1 MSNPK
6 ALLKEAQAQMAAG
19 RMEAAEPLLREALKA
34 DPAFGEAR
42 YELGSVL
49 LQLGRAGDAALELEV
64 VAAQVPDNLAVW
76 LRLGDVRFAQGRLDK
91 AVACYRKVIALE
103 PSVVSAHNNL
113 GNALLSLGLERE
125 AANAYREAARLAP
138 SKPEPWNNLGVA
150 LMGVADYEGA
160 AEAFGR
166 AANLAPAFAA
176 AWVNFATAL
185 ARLGRHEDALAPA
198 RKALELSPQLPEAH
212 NVLGNIL
219 SAAGQRPQARESY
232 GRASALRPDYIEAH
246 LNLGRLAMEEGNHEL
261 AMRHYRHALKHRP
274 NAPEVLDAL
283 GVALAASGQTQEA
296 IRHHEQAIAR
306 NPKFA
311 DAHVNLANALTSVG
325 RIGEAKAAYRKALS
339 IDSDDRFNSHNFL
352 MCLNYDEGTG
362 LADLYR
368 EHRRWGTYQETRF
381 TPLPLPARGKGLPKP
396 LKLGFVSAD
405 FKRHSVA
412 YFLEPLLEGLDRD
425 AFEVHL
431 YADVPN
437 EDEVSARF
445 RKLGVWHDLRGLND
459 DQAARL
465 IHKDGIHVLIDLAG
479 HTAGNRLPVFVLKP
493 APVQATWLGYPAT
506 TGLSRIDARLSD
518 AVADPVDE
526 GHSERLIRL
535 PGFLCYRPPE
545 DAPEVVPPPALTS
558 GHVTFGSFN
567 ALAKLSERDLALIGR
582 ILTQLP
588 AARFL
593 LKARPLAD
601 EGVKARLLARMGH
614 HGIDPD
620 RVELLGRTQDASG
633 HLGLY
638 AKIDIALDP
647 VHYNGT
653 ATTCEA
659 LWMGVPVITQ
669 IGDRHASRVGASIL
683 ARANLPQLIA
693 QDADAYVALAQK
705 MAADPSALASPRKEQ
720 RATVARSPLCD
731 KAAFA
736 KDFEAAIAK
745 LWEESWRSTPQPAP
759 NPPAAPAATAAPSD
773 TKATKPPSAASANP
787 GSPAPAPKRG
797 G

>member
-1 MSNPK
+1 MTGSHLAKAFDHYAKGRLPEARAAAQERLNQNPQD
-6 ALLKEAQAQMAAG
+6 LEAQYLLGGIAYALGEGVEAETRFRAVLDGGIETAELLFNLGEALHLQGRAQ
-19 RMEAAEPLLREALKA
+19 EAAHYYRLALSKDDRLGLAHQRLGMLLAQQGRY
-34 DPAFGEAR
+34 GEA
-42 YELGSVL
+42 VDH
-49 LQLGRAGDAALELEV
+49 LQKTFFTTPDAPTA
-64 VAAQVPDNLAVW
+64 
-76 LRLGDVRFAQGRLDK
+76 
-91 AVACYRKVIALE
+91 
-103 PSVVSAHNNL
+103 
-113 GNALLSLGLERE
+113 
-125 AANAYREAARLAP
+125 
-138 SKPEPWNNLGVA
+138 NNLGVVLQKA
-150 LMGVADYEGA
+150 ERLEE
-160 AEAFGR
+160 AEAWYR
-166 AANLAPAFAA
+166 Q
-176 AWVNFATAL
+176 AL
-185 ARLGRHEDALAPA
+185 SIDPL
-198 RKALELSPQLPEAH
+198 
-212 NVLGNIL
+212 
-219 SAAGQRPQARESY
+219 
-232 GRASALRPDYIEAH
+232 RASTMD
-246 LNLGRLAMEEGNHEL
+246 NLGGLLQLSGRLTDAIELHE
-261 AMRHYRHALKHRP
+261 R
-274 NAPEVLDAL
+274 
-283 GVALAASGQTQEA
+283 
-296 IRHHEQAIAR
+296 AIA
-306 NPKFA
+306 A
-311 DAHVNLANALTSVG
+311 DPSLASARVNLANAFMAEGSISKAQAALRWALVM
-325 RIGEAKAAYRKALS
+325 EKAARTAS
-339 IDSDDRFNSHNFL
+339 QNFL

-720 RATVARSPLCD
+720 RAIVARSPLCD

-745 LWEESWRSTPQPAP
+745 LWDEP
-759 NPPAAPAATAAPSD
+759 
-773 TKATKPPSAASANP
+773 
-787 GSPAPAPKRG
+787 
-797 G
+797 